1 MYITRGLLGTPGWVL
16 ENEYPNYEDLEKA
29 WRWIL
34 HLHNKNFEE
43 IEDIE
48 ANEDREEMQSNDAI
62 EEIKV
67 NEDIEENE
75 VNEDNN

>member
-1 MYITRGLLGTPGWVL
+1 MPPEKTGTPGWIL
-16 ENEYPNYEDLEKA
+16 ENEYPNYEEFEKV
-29 WRWIL
+29 WKWIFY
-34 HLHNKNFEE
+34 LHNKNFEE

-67 NEDIEENE
+67 NEDFEENE
-75 VNEDNN
+75 MNKENN